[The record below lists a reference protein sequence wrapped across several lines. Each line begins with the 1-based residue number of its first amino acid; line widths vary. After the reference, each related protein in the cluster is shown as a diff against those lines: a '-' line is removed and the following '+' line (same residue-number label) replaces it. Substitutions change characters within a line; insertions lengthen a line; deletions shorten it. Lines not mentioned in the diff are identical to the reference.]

1 MAQGNYRE
9 YLKGEVVW
17 IKKYFY
23 VLRPIL
29 AMNWIERGWGVVPT
43 DFNILVS
50 KLTLEPPVATEIDRL
65 LAAKRAG
72 AELDRGPRI
81 EALSCFIAAE
91 LDRWENNG
99 VIHQKRPSQ
108 SGKLDELF
116 RTTLAEAWLQGAG
129 KAKF

>member
-1 MAQGNYRE
+1 HMARGNYRE
-9 YLKGEVVW
+9 YLKGDVVW

-43 DFNILVS
+43 DFNILVD
-50 KLTLEPPVATEIDRL
+50 KLALEPLVAKEIANL

-81 EALSCFIAAE
+81 EALSRFIVTE
-91 LDRWENNG
+91 LDRWEKNS
-99 VIHQKRPSQ
+99 VIHQKPPIN

-116 RTTLAEAWLQGAG
+116 QATLTNAWDIWN
-129 KAKF
+129 